1 MTYHAALLE
10 PEAVGALLRSI
21 DAYTGNTITRLGYQI
36 APHVM
41 ARPGELRKAL
51 WSEIDFD
58 SAVWI
63 IPAERMKM
71 RRPHAVTLS
80 RQVVSHLGELHELTG
95 PEGLSFL
102 PFTRFAA
109 Q

>member
-1 MTYHAALLE
+1 VSNCASCDGQA
-10 PEAVGALLRSI
+10 
-21 DAYTGNTITRLGYQI
+21 
-36 APHVM
+36 
-41 ARPGELRKAL
+41 GELRNAL

-80 RQVVSHLGELHELTG
+80 RQVVSHLWELHELTG
-95 PEGLSFL
+95 PEGSVF
-102 PFTRFAA
+102 PAFHTFRSPMSG
-109 Q
+109 